1 MALRLRLRSVVRLR
15 VMVMVSGYDL
25 ILQKYSTIPSIVRIP
40 HLYSAFRNSTL
51 YTYPENQTLFADSDL
66 PNSPG
71 VCKKT
76 TGATRGQFRIRVTV
90 GL

>member
-1 MALRLRLRSVVRLR
+1 MVRLR

-25 ILQKYSTIPSIVRIP
+25 ILQKYSTIPSSLRIP

-51 YTYPENQTLFADSDL
+51 YMYPEIQTFADSDL

-76 TGATRGQFRIRVTV
+76 TGATRGQFSVRVRV